1 MLSIFIIKS
10 IFHSWL
16 KNGKIILSKGRSES
30 WWKFSIKLRK
40 RQNMFNPLILKE
52 EFWIQFLKY
61 IYFEE
66 NLNPTLTLNLPD
78 PNMYQIEISYKSK
91 SFILFFPFVF
101 LRYQLLFNQR
111 VVRILKMQVTR
122 DACTINMNFSFL
134 GIIEDV

>member
-1 MLSIFIIKS
+1 
-10 IFHSWL
+10 
-16 KNGKIILSKGRSES
+16 
-30 WWKFSIKLRK
+30 
-40 RQNMFNPLILKE
+40 MFNPLILKE
-52 EFWIQFLKY
+52 EFWIQFLRY
-61 IYFEE
+61 IDFEE

-91 SFILFFPFVF
+91 SFILFFPLVF
-101 LRYQLLFNQR
+101 KRFQLLFNQR